1 MQTAELI
8 ALAGAHG
15 IDLRH
20 LASSSLQGAAA
31 KHRERVLAAVE
42 ELPKGRGFLGGR
54 RPRLGADPA
63 ALAFNELPWHAARW
77 SFADDCLSYWPLWW
91 GLVFQTQRIARR
103 EDWPA
108 QVRGARGEPQFY
120 RDELAQLVLDA
131 EANQPLF
138 VAAPQLY
145 GLCMA
150 VEDRTWHEQLEPRY
164 QRLRVCYVNWLEI
177 GRSMIQ
183 RWVSEPLAPRQNLLE
198 ADDTGA
204 QHVLDLARDLCGF
217 PVLPGGLVGGHE
229 TGSLDDEILQ
239 PRVQMQ
245 QTRPVRRHRGAHG
258 APPMRRM

>member
-20 LASSSLQGAAA
+20 LASTPLQGAAA

-91 GLVFQTQRIARR
+91 GLVFQTQRLAKR

-108 QVRGARGEPQFY
+108 QVCGARGGLQFY

-131 EANQPLF
+131 EANQSLF
-138 VAAPQLY
+138 LAAPQLY
-145 GLCMA
+145 PLCMR
-150 VEDRTWHEQLEPRY
+150 VKPSTWHEQLEPRY
-164 QRLRVCYVNWLEI
+164 RVLRAVYERWLAIARDTI
-177 GRSMIQ
+177 GRWMAD
-183 RWVSEPLAPRQNLLE
+183 EPRRSAKALRLDPRVLLE
-198 ADDTGA
+198 GVYVPLTRADSSKIA
-204 QHVLDLARDLCGF
+204 LA
-217 PVLPGGLVGGHE
+217 
-229 TGSLDDEILQ
+229 
-239 PRVQMQ
+239 
-245 QTRPVRRHRGAHG
+245 
-258 APPMRRM
+258 